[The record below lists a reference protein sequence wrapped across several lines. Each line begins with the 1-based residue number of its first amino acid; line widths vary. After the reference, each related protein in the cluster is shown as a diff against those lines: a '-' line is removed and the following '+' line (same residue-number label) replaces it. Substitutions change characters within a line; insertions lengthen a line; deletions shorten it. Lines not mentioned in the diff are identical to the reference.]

1 MAAHSSVPAQRTPW
15 TEEPGS
21 LYSSWGCREWDRNV
35 RLSLSLSFTFT
46 FFHFHFLSLSL
57 MQKFCLFLYLWICL
71 ACRLVKVQDVGNGSS
86 LLLLH
91 LPEYQGRSIF
101 LSVNWLCSFHFFV
114 AWSFRLWLTFLLGF
128 DLSISGLQALF
139 LFSQMILLKYHS
151 KWFCLGYSLKFLT
164 FILVVFLMASLFYL
178 CPREANFA
186 LRLSTKNNIF

>member
-1 MAAHSSVPAQRTPW
+1 MSAFKVWELTANNPLPRLWSLLPSGSVGKESACNAGDLGLNLGLGRCPRERNGSPLQCSCPENPMDTGAWQPLQFMGLQRVGQ
-15 TEEPGS
+15 ECE
-21 LYSSWGCREWDRNV
+21 
-35 RLSLSLSFTFT
+35 TFT

-57 MQKFCLFLYLWICL
+57 MQKFCLSLYLWICL

-128 DLSISGLQALF
+128 DLLF
-139 LFSQMILLKYHS
+139 LVCKLSFYFR
-151 KWFCLGYSLKFLT
+151 KWFC
-164 FILVVFLMASLFYL
+164 
-178 CPREANFA
+178 
-186 LRLSTKNNIF
+186 

>member
-1 MAAHSSVPAQRTPW
+1 MFLPREPHGQRSLAAFTVHGVAESGAQ
-15 TEEPGS
+15 
-21 LYSSWGCREWDRNV
+21 LWD
-35 RLSLSLSFTFT
+35 
-46 FFHFHFLSLSL
+46 FHFHFLSLSL
-57 MQKFCLFLYLWICL
+57 IQKFHLSLYLWICL

-101 LSVNWLCSFHFFV
+101 LLVNWLCSFHFFV
-114 AWSFRLWLTFLLGF
+114 IWSFRLWLTFLLGF

-151 KWFCLGYSLKFLT
+151 KWFCLGYGLKFLT
-164 FILVVFLMASLFYL
+164 FILIVFLMASLFYL